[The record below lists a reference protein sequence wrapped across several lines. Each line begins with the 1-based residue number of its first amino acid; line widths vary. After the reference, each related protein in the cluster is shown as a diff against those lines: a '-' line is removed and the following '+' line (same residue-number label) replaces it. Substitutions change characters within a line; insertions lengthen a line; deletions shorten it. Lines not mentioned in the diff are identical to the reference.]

1 MKVIFTCLFIFLLSS
16 VGIAQ
21 CGNGNTLVPGSL
33 TPPGVGLSTS
43 LQFNSGQY
51 VLAYVQ
57 GGANYEVSTC
67 SGSTGGGPTY
77 DTQLT
82 VYEDATGAYIGYND
96 DYCGLQSTVNFTPSF
111 CGYVR
116 ILLHQYS
123 CNASNLPWI
132 VTMTQNTAGSIQTY
146 TLPAVSSQTNISCFG
161 ASDGI
166 ASVQVSGTTGAVR
179 YSWAPSGGTSAT
191 ATGLSA
197 GVYTV
202 TVSDAV
208 CEGTL
213 QTFTITAPPA
223 LTATASH
230 TDITCFGASDGL
242 AGVVVS
248 GGTTPYSYTWSPSG
262 GAASTA
268 SGLSAGNYTNTIADA
283 RGCTTTASATILE
296 PTALAISA
304 ASASLSCFGGSN
316 GSATVTVSGGT
327 GPYTYDWLP
336 GAPSGDGTPVVT
348 GLTAG
353 TWTCNATDSRSC
365 TITTTISIAAPA
377 ALSSLTTATNVSC
390 FGASTGVANVSVS
403 GGTSGYT
410 YTWSPSGGS
419 AATATGLAAGNY
431 SVAIADANGCT
442 TTNTVNISQPAS
454 GLTTTISATNV
465 LCFGNAT
472 GSATVTASG
481 GGGSYTYLWSTAAT
495 TSVITGQTAGVKTV
509 TVTDANSCTSTST
522 INITQPA
529 AALSTS
535 TAVANV
541 LCFGN
546 ATGSA
551 TVTASGGT
559 GSYTYLWSTAA
570 TTSVITGQPAGVKT
584 VTVTDANS
592 CTTTNTLTIIQ
603 PASALGTS
611 TAVANVLCFGNAT
624 GSATVTASGGTGSY
638 TYLWST
644 AATTSVITGQ
654 TAGVKTVTVTDA
666 NGCTRSNT
674 VTITQPASG
683 LATTISATNVLCFGN
698 ATGSATVT
706 ASGGSGSY
714 TYLWSTTATTSVITG
729 ATSGVKTV
737 TVTDANSCTS
747 TSTINITQPA
757 SALGTSTAVANVLC
771 FGNATGSATVTASGG
786 TGSYTYLWSTA
797 ATTSVITGQPAGV
810 KTVTVTDANS
820 CTTTN
825 TLTIIQPASALGTST
840 AVANVLCFG
849 NATGSATVT
858 ASGGTGSY
866 TYLWSTA
873 ATTSVITGQTA
884 GVKTVTVTDANGC
897 TRSNTVTITQPASGL
912 TTTISATNVLCFGNA
927 TGSAT
932 VTASGG
938 GGSYTYLW
946 STAATTSV
954 ITGQTAGVKTV
965 TVTDV
970 NNCVSQSSVTISQ
983 PASAL
988 SATQTQTNITC
999 AINGRA
1005 AVSAAGGTI
1014 PYTYT
1019 WSPSGG
1025 NAATSSTLTAGNYTC
1040 VTEDANHCT
1049 VSNVFAITAN
1059 TVAPLVAVIG
1069 STAICQGATVTLV
1082 ASGANTYSWNTGA
1095 STASISAGPSSTT
1108 VYTVT
1113 GTTTVNSCST
1123 SVTHTL
1129 VVNPNPTVTATPGS
1143 TLLCTS
1149 QSTTLTAN
1157 GASSYTWSTGSNASS
1172 IVISPTVT
1180 TGYTLTGTGTGGCT
1194 GTTSLTITVVNT
1206 PTVTAVSSS
1215 SAVCAGASATLS
1227 ASGASTYS
1235 WSTGATTQTIVVNPA
1250 SSITYTVNGMVGGGC
1265 NSNATVGL
1273 LVNPNPTV
1281 SIAASQSS
1289 VCPGQSSTLTAS
1301 GASTYSWNT
1310 GSTASSITSTPVVP
1324 LTYTVTG
1331 FNAAGCSHTATQTIG
1346 LFPSPSINMVNVGS
1360 SSASV
1365 CAGSSSTLA
1374 ASGVNTYTWSTGSNN
1389 PSIVITPTVPTSYSV
1404 AGTDLNGCVASA
1416 SVQIGVNVTPTV
1428 TAIATGAGICVGGS
1442 VQLSA
1447 SGASSYLWSTGESA
1461 ATITVSPQASAVY
1474 SITGTNSVGCTA
1486 TTTLSV
1492 VVFASPSV
1500 SAGADVEVASGSSYQ
1515 FNPSVSGAV
1524 SYTWSPATYLNNS
1537 TDLNA
1542 ITSPEE
1548 NITYVLTVSS
1558 ANGCTA
1564 SDTIAVQLLND
1575 LIIAN
1580 YMSPNGDGQND
1591 TWKVNVPALIK
1602 NYSVTIA
1609 DGYGKVVFSI
1619 DGNYNNEFDGK
1630 QNGRELP
1637 DGVYYYFIKDG
1648 NEIKYKGS
1656 ITLTK

>member
-1 MKVIFTCLFIFLLSS
+1 MKIKFYCMKVIFTCLFISLLSC

-43 LQFNSGQY
+43 LQFDSGQY

-67 SGSTGGGPTY
+67 SGSTGSGPSY

-82 VYEDATGAYIGYND
+82 VYEDATGAYVSYND
-96 DYCGLQSTVNFTPSF
+96 DYCGLQSTVNFTASF

-132 VTMTQNTAGSIQTY
+132 VTMTQNTAGSTQTY
-146 TLPAVSSQTNISCFG
+146 TLPAVASQTNISCFG
-161 ASDGI
+161 ATDGI

-179 YSWAPSGGTSAT
+179 YNWAPSGGTSAT

-223 LTATASH
+223 LTAVASH

-242 AGVVVS
+242 ADVVVS

-262 GAASTA
+262 GSASIA
-268 SGLSAGNYTNTIADA
+268 SGLSAGNYINTIADA
-283 RGCTTTASATILE
+283 RGCTTTASVAILE

-304 ASASLSCFGGSN
+304 TSASLSCFGGSS

-365 TITTTISIAAPA
+365 TITTTISIAAPT
-377 ALSSLTTATNVSC
+377 ALSSVTTATNVSC
-390 FGASTGVANVSVS
+390 FGAFTGVANVSVS

-410 YTWSPSGGS
+410 YTWSPAGGS
-419 AATATGLAAGNY
+419 ATTATGLAAGNY

-442 TTNTVNISQPAS
+442 TNTTVNISQPAS

-465 LCFGNAT
+465 LCFGNVT

-481 GGGSYTYLWSTAAT
+481 GAGSYTYLWSTAAT
-495 TSVITGQTAGVKTV
+495 TSVIAGEASGVKTV
-509 TVTDANSCTSTST
+509 TVTDANGCTSVSST
-522 INITQPA
+522 TITQPS
-529 AALSTS
+529 ALTTS

-570 TTSVITGQPAGVKT
+570 TTSVITGQPAGIKT
-584 VTVTDANS
+584 ITVTDANS
-592 CTTTNTLTIIQ
+592 CTTTNTVTITQ
-603 PASALGTS
+603 PSALGTS

-624 GSATVTASGGTGSY
+624 GSATVTASGGTGAY

-644 AATTSVITGQ
+644 AVTTSVITGQ

-666 NGCTRSNT
+666 NGCTSTNT
-674 VTITQPASG
+674 VTIA
-683 LATTISATNVLCFGN
+683 
-698 ATGSATVT
+698 
-706 ASGGSGSY
+706 
-714 TYLWSTTATTSVITG
+714 
-729 ATSGVKTV
+729 
-737 TVTDANSCTS
+737 
-747 TSTINITQPA
+747 
-757 SALGTSTAVANVLC
+757 
-771 FGNATGSATVTASGG
+771 
-786 TGSYTYLWSTA
+786 
-797 ATTSVITGQPAGV
+797 
-810 KTVTVTDANS
+810 
-820 CTTTN
+820 
-825 TLTIIQPASALGTST
+825 
-840 AVANVLCFG
+840 
-849 NATGSATVT
+849 
-858 ASGGTGSY
+858 
-866 TYLWSTA
+866 
-873 ATTSVITGQTA
+873 
-884 GVKTVTVTDANGC
+884 
-897 TRSNTVTITQPASGL
+897 QPASGL

-938 GGSYTYLW
+938 TGSYTYLW

-999 AINGRA
+999 AVNGRA
-1005 AVSAAGGTI
+1005 AVSATGGTI

-1059 TVAPLVAVIG
+1059 TVAPLVAVSG
-1069 STAICQGATVTLV
+1069 STAICQGATVTLI
-1082 ASGANTYSWNTGA
+1082 ASGANTYSWSTGA
-1095 STASISAGPSSTT
+1095 NTASISVNPSSTT

-1123 SVTHTL
+1123 AVTHTL

-1157 GASSYTWSTGSNASS
+1157 GASSYTWSTGSNVGS
-1172 IVISPTVT
+1172 IVVSPTVT
-1180 TGYTLTGTGTGGCT
+1180 TGYTLTGTGAGGCT

-1235 WSTGATTQTIVVNPA
+1235 WSTGATTQTIVVNPT
-1250 SSITYTVNGMVGGGC
+1250 SSVTYTVNGMVGGGC

-1310 GSTASSITSTPVVP
+1310 GSTAASITSTPVVP

-1331 FNAAGCSHTATQTIG
+1331 FNAAGCSHTATQAIG

-1404 AGTDLNGCVASA
+1404 VGTDLNGCVASA

-1428 TAIATGAGICVGGS
+1428 TAVATGAGICVGGS

-1447 SGASSYLWSTGESA
+1447 SGASAYLWSTGESA
-1461 ATITVSPQASAVY
+1461 ATITVSPQASAIY
-1474 SITGTNSVGCTA
+1474 SVTGTNSVGCTA

-1537 TDLNA
+1537 NDLNA

-1609 DGYGKVVFSI
+1609 DSYGKVVFSI